1 MKTLLKHL
9 FCMSFLLVTIS
20 INVMA
25 QGKLKVQGIVT
36 DEENG
41 EPLIGVTVKIV
52 GDNKTGV
59 ITDLNG
65 EYSIMAKKGDKIAFL
80 HRYEKKGNDSKIK
93 QDGCRVIIRC
103 SLA

>member
-1 MKTLLKHL
+1 
-9 FCMSFLLVTIS
+9 MSFLLVTIS

-65 EYSIMAKKGDKIAFL
+65 EYSIMAKKGDKTVSYTHL
-80 HRYEKKGNDSKIK
+80 TLPTN
-93 QDGCRVIIRC
+93 
-103 SLA
+103 